1 MLSGH
6 RLTAQDAGRL
16 MPVSLLIVRGAT
28 MKRPIK
34 ILLVAAI
41 TAMSLVVL
49 LFVGGFIYFHYFF
62 TFDIDLFGPGPIWDM
77 HPEAWAQ
84 GEFPLMKYVEA
95 KKGDMLVES
104 SMSWGLG
111 GDGVPVGIKAVPKGL
126 SDKARWFAVPMGRA
140 TFILWGWSRP
150 TVSAVLDESS
160 SPPKL
165 YVDAAR
171 TGDLS
176 EAQALLGAPSGL
188 GDAAMWFGP
197 VAVEPVAVTAGRT
210 TGDATVKVFFV
221 YTSPRTGDNQ
231 WLRVCAAGYMAGE
244 VKLDGQAY
252 RVAVIDRNM
261 DGRYARVDLVDSHE
275 RSWQAD
281 ALALDLDQDGQFSA
295 MEVQPLMKAV
305 HVRDAYYTVP
315 DGSSSIRFEKYEPRM
330 GTLDLG
336 AADATLVAM
345 SDTLYH
351 NLTGLDG
358 KWQVPEGRYR
368 SEHFSLSKTDAEGA
382 KWTLKCL
389 DLGPLAKFEVR
400 GGETTGIKIG
410 PPLALKVD
418 AGQPESGQ
426 ITLKLALV
434 GKAGET
440 YSVGL
445 QKGTSRLPPPKVKV
459 LDASGK
465 VLAEGSNSEYG

>member
-1 MLSGH
+1 
-6 RLTAQDAGRL
+6 
-16 MPVSLLIVRGAT
+16 

-34 ILLVAAI
+34 ILLVTAI
-41 TAMSLVVL
+41 TAMSVVLL

-62 TFDIDLFGPGPIWDM
+62 KLDLNLFGPGPIWDV

-104 SMSWGLG
+104 SMSWGQG
-111 GDGVPVGIKAVPKGL
+111 GDGVPMGIKAVPKGL

-165 YVDAAR
+165 YIDAAR

-197 VAVEPVAVTAGRT
+197 VAVKPVAVTDSRS
-210 TGDATVKVFFV
+210 TGDATAKVFFV

-231 WLRVCAAGYMAGE
+231 WLRACVAGYMAGE

-261 DGRYARVDLVDSHE
+261 DGRYASVDLVDSHE
-275 RSWQAD
+275 YSSQAD
-281 ALALDLDQDGQFSA
+281 ALALDLDQDGQFTA

-305 HVRDAYYTVP
+305 HVKDAYYTVP

-368 SEHFSLSKTDAEGA
+368 GELFSLSKTDAEGA

-400 GGETTGIKIG
+400 GGETTAVKVG
-410 PPLALKVD
+410 PPLVLKVEARAAE
-418 AGQPESGQ
+418 AGQVA
-426 ITLKLALV
+426 LNLAWA
-434 GKAGET
+434 GKGGET
-440 YSVGL
+440 YSVGV
-445 QKGTSRLPPPKVKV
+445 QKGSVQPKPPKVKV
-459 LDASGK
+459 LDSAGK
-465 VLAEGSNSEYG
+465 VLAEGNSEYG